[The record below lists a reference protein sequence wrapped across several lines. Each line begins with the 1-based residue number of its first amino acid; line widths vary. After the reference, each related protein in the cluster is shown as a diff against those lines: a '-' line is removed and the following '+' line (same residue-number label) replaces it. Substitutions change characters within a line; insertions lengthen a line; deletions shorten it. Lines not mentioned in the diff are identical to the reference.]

1 MRWLDSIT
9 DSMDLSLSKLQELVV
24 DRETWHA
31 AWSCKELDMTEGQ
44 NWIELKV
51 WEFCL
56 IWWEFGGLQAQEIAL
71 QVTLREL
78 LQERKER
85 IQVI

>member
-9 DSMDLSLSKLQELVV
+9 DLMDLSLSKLQELVV
-24 DRETWHA
+24 DREAWHA
-31 AWSCKELDMTEGQ
+31 AWGCKELDMTEGQ
-44 NWIELKV
+44 NWTELKV

-56 IWWEFGGLQAQEIAL
+56 IWWEFGGLQTQEIAL